1 MALVEYAGKDP
12 EDTPFSTRLTG
23 WEATRHSRQH
33 QAYRRFLFEDE
44 DTMQLAER
52 YGVQERTVLRW
63 ITEERCKRLGLD
75 SPYGGKQ

>member
-1 MALVEYAGKDP
+1 
-12 EDTPFSTRLTG
+12 
-23 WEATRHSRQH
+23 
-33 QAYRRFLFEDE
+33 
-44 DTMQLAER
+44 MQLAER